1 MPWPPATGRPRRLA
15 EAEMGSIQRSGI
27 PPPIGAGP
35 SGPCLTSVRRS
46 RRVGTSAVVNV
57 FYLPVSLFRPRVNIH
72 HHKVLFIWDVF
83 TVYVLL
89 CVETLCVF
97 ISVKFRTGVDTRC
110 EQTLGAHVDF
120 LHSLL
125 VK

>member
-72 HHKVLFIWDVF
+72 HQSPF
-83 TVYVLL
+83 Y
-89 CVETLCVF
+89 
-97 ISVKFRTGVDTRC
+97 
-110 EQTLGAHVDF
+110 LGRR
-120 LHSLL
+120 HSLCFAL
-125 VK
+125 CRNVVCVCLSDVQDRC